1 MEKLR
6 RKLKDSRGAT
16 IILALLFLLLCMM
29 VAATLLM
36 AAVSNA
42 GKAQRSRAEQQ
53 KHPPWTW
60 SGWNWRRRS
69 TVGGT
74 AMGKRRC
81 WTSGR

>member
-53 KHPPWTW
+53 KHLTL
-60 SGWNWRRRS
+60 SS
-69 TVGGT
+69 
-74 AMGKRRC
+74 ALDQI
-81 WTSGR
+81 GRAHV